1 MAAEVA
7 WVPVAGIWVRQ
18 SRPNVR
24 GGEAVAYSARWQSA
38 ATPAVYFADHEP
50 TAWAEL
56 YRGLAERR
64 IAPGEVFPRDLHRV
78 RVALE
83 RVADLSTEKA
93 RRVLGLPRIRQTS
106 LQWPSFQAVGER
118 LAAEGAQGLLYSS
131 AARTRSLC
139 LCVFAAGLPGL
150 SVEGKP
156 VRMIAP
162 PPPPRGLRT

>member
-1 MAAEVA
+1 MAAEMA

-18 SRPNVR
+18 SRPNLR
-24 GGEAVAYSARWQSA
+24 GDEAAAYSARWQGAGMPA
-38 ATPAVYFADHEP
+38 AYFADSEA

-64 IAPGEVFPRDLHRV
+64 IGPGDVFPRDLHHV

-83 RVADLSTEKA
+83 RVADLRTEAA
-93 RRVLGLPRIRQTS
+93 RRALGLPRIRQTS
-106 LQWPSFQAVGER
+106 LQWPSFQAVGEQ
-118 LAAEGAQGLLYSS
+118 LAAEGAQGILYSS

-139 LCVFAAGLPGL
+139 LCVFEAGLLGL
-150 SVEGKP
+150 TIEGESLR
-156 VRMIAP
+156 VLAP